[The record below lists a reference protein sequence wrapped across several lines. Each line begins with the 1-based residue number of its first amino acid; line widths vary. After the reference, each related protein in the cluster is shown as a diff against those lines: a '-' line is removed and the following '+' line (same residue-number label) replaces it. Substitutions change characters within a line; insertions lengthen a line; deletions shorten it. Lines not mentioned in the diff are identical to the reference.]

1 MAIPRF
7 GAIASGNGGERWVWK
22 VGWKGS
28 RASEALEPGCPWTW
42 ERKVEKEDWREAEGR
57 GPRAAASSGE
67 ISGEATAGREQKL
80 FSLIRELTFGCVSL
94 FLWTAYCLATGLCGL
109 MGVLLKYDKSRLD
122 SQLRAL
128 QRFSKG
134 SPEDGLLHRE
144 I

>member
-28 RASEALEPGCPWTW
+28 RASEALEPGCPWKW
-42 ERKVEKEDWREAEGR
+42 ERKVEKEDRRERQRAEVPEQLPALGR
-57 GPRAAASSGE
+57 SAEKRQQAVSRS
-67 ISGEATAGREQKL
+67 L
-80 FSLIRELTFGCVSL
+80 FCLIREVTSDCVSL
-94 FLWTAYCLATGLCGL
+94 FLWTAYCLETGLCGL

-128 QRFSKG
+128 QGF
-134 SPEDGLLHRE
+134 
-144 I
+144 